1 MQGKAIILTAPSG
14 GGKSTLIRYLM
25 ERVPNL
31 AFSVSATTRPRRSHE
46 KDGVHYHFMRPED
59 FQKKISEEAFIEW
72 EEVYPGT
79 YYGTL
84 KEEVERLWAEGKT
97 LVFDVDVLGALVLKK
112 YFGPAALAVF
122 IKPPSLEVLKERLIK
137 RGTENA
143 RTLKER
149 LERAEMELGKARQ
162 FDTVIINDRI
172 ERAGEELVDR
182 VKKFI
187 AAGPL

>member
-59 FQKKISEEAFIEW
+59 FQKKVSEEAFIEW

-79 YYGTL
+79 CYGTL

-97 LVFDVDVLGALVLKK
+97 LVFDVDVLGALALKK

-122 IKPPSLEVLKERLIK
+122 IKPPSLEVLKERLVK

-149 LERAEMELGKARQ
+149 LERAEMELGKALQ

>member
-1 MQGKAIILTAPSG
+1 MQGKVIILTAPSG

-97 LVFDVDVLGALVLKK
+97 LVFDVDVLGALSLKK

-122 IKPPSLEVLKERLIK
+122 IKPPSLEVLKERLVK

-143 RTLKER
+143 RSLKER

-162 FDTVIINDRI
+162 FDTVIVNDRI
-172 ERAGEELVDR
+172 ERAGEELVKK

>member
-97 LVFDVDVLGALVLKK
+97 LVFDVDVLGALALKK
-112 YFGPAALAVF
+112 YFGPAALAIF
-122 IKPPSLEVLKERLIK
+122 IKPPSPEVLKERLVK